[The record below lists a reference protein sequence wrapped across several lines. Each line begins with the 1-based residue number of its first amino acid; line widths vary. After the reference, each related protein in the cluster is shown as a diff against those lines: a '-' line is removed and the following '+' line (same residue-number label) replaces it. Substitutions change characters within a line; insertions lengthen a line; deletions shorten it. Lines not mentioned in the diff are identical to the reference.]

1 MNPDE
6 CPAVEPAE
14 NDGLQ
19 ENITPELNDEDSEQA
34 ELHNLGFVE
43 LILALPDGLLRAFLK
58 SALYAICAAIF
69 GFCLLLWLKAPQCS
83 LVFVLAGW
91 LAWSAA
97 SILFD
102 FQEGKIIER
111 AVICSTVERMP
122 RPQNR
127 IRVVFTTNDVD
138 MPLYFEYF
146 LPGRNTKDFSPHMTY
161 LTYVRESTPNLLL
174 GWKKL

>member
-1 MNPDE
+1 MSHEKYPVVEPDE
-6 CPAVEPAE
+6 
-14 NDGLQ
+14 NDA
-19 ENITPELNDEDSEQA
+19 PELDGENYEQPD
-34 ELHNLGFVE
+34 LHSLSLVE

-58 SALYAICAAIF
+58 SALYAVFSTIF
-69 GFCLLLWLKAPQCS
+69 GFCLLLGLKAPQCS

-91 LAWSAA
+91 LAWSAV

-111 AVICSTVERMP
+111 AVVCSTVERMP

-146 LPGRNTKDFSPHMTY
+146 LPGRNTRNFSPHMTY
-161 LTYVRESTPNLLL
+161 LTYVRESNPNLLL